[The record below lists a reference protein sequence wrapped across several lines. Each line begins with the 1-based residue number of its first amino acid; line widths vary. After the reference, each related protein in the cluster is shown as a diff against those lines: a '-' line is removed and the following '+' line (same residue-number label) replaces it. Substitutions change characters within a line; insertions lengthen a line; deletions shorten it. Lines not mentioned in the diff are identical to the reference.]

1 MATGTNDA
9 AGKIAFSRIG
19 YEELSDLKKGD
30 GSYAS
35 EKTYSYKVSEV
46 KGNAGDGIT
55 YDDKE
60 YTVKVKVSYDQASG
74 TMKAD
79 VGQTRT
85 RNLHLQTA
93 MTPRLELTWKEPR
106 AWKEEP

>member
-1 MATGTNDA
+1 MQPERSHSAD
-9 AGKIAFSRIG
+9 RIQTVRP
-19 YEELSDLKKGD
+19 EERD

-60 YTVKVKVSYDQASG
+60 YTVKVK
-74 TMKAD
+74 
-79 VGQTRT
+79 
-85 RNLHLQTA
+85 
-93 MTPRLELTWKEPR
+93 
-106 AWKEEP
+106 